1 MPLET
6 KQTYLLLIVA
16 LMICFTFGAGA
27 VAYFKYRDLGTQQVV
42 TPPQSEAVTP
52 EQPQQEEDGQQQS
65 DQEPAQE
72 LQAPRV
78 VYSDGGYLPDPLI
91 VKKGTTVTF
100 ENATE
105 NPMWTA
111 SDQHP
116 SHRMYPTRGGCL
128 GSTFDA
134 CAGTPPGG
142 SWSFTFDTVGS
153 WNYHNHLNPANG
165 GTIIVQ

>member
-1 MPLET
+1 MPLEN

-16 LMICFTFGAGA
+16 FLICFTFGAGA
-27 VAYFKYRDLGTQQVV
+27 IAYLQYRNLGDQQLRQKQA
-42 TPPQSEAVTP
+42 QSGGEAQKEP
-52 EQPQQEEDGQQQS
+52 EAQQQP
-65 DQEPAQE
+65 DEEPAQE
-72 LQAPRV
+72 PQEPRV

-100 ENATE
+100 ENAAD

-134 CAGTPPGG
+134 CVGTPPGG
-142 SWSFTFDTVGS
+142 TWSFTFDIVGS

-165 GTIIVQ
+165 GTIIVQE

>member
-1 MPLET
+1 MALEK

-16 LMICFTFGAGA
+16 FLICFTLGAGA
-27 VAYFKYRDLGTQQVV
+27 VAYLQYRNLG
-42 TPPQSEAVTP
+42 S
-52 EQPQQEEDGQQQS
+52 QQS
-65 DQEPAQE
+65 QQKQAQSPGTVQKQPEAEQQPGEEPQE
-72 LQAPRV
+72 PRV

-91 VKKGTTVTF
+91 VKKGTMVTF

-116 SHRMYPTRGGCL
+116 SHRLYPTRGGCL

-134 CAGTPPGG
+134 CVGTPPGG
-142 SWSFTFDTVGS
+142 TWSFTFDIVGS